1 MSEKYKQVIGY
12 LIHNKISPEQAMAIL
27 DKTIKI
33 DWKKNIN
40 NPRIQWKM
48 WRFSLYLWARIDE
61 DQKGLLGKKI
71 ETIRRLVESPK
82 YKRLWD
88 TFPQRGGF
96 NPEKEIKNL
105 NLLVTDPRQFG
116 YFREENF
123 VFEGTQKR
131 IPQELIDKVR

>member
-12 LIHNKISPEQAMAIL
+12 LVRNKISPEQAMAIL

-33 DWKKNIN
+33 NWKKNIN

-48 WRFSLYLWARIDE
+48 WRFNLYLWARIDE

>member
-1 MSEKYKQVIGY
+1 MSEKYKQVVGY
-12 LIHNKISPEQAMAIL
+12 LIRNKISPEQAMAIL

-33 DWKKNIN
+33 NWKKNIN

-48 WRFSLYLWARIDE
+48 WRFNLYLWARIDE

>member
-12 LIHNKISPEQAMAIL
+12 LVRNKISPEQAMAIL

-33 DWKKNIN
+33 NWKKNIN

-48 WRFSLYLWARIDE
+48 WRFNLYLWARIDE

-123 VFEGTQKR
+123 VFEGTQKK